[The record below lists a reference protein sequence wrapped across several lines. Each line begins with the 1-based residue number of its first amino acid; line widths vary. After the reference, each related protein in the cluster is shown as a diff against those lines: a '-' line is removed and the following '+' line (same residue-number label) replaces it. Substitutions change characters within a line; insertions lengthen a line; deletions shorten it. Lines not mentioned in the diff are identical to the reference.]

1 MRRQLHGRFEL
12 DDDPARLDHAAVHR
26 YVSEESYWAPGRS
39 RQHQDELIARSA
51 RVVGVY
57 REGLQIGFARTVSD
71 GHIAYLADV
80 YILREFRGFGLGV
93 ELVRESV
100 DRGPF
105 AGCRWLLHTADA
117 HALYARFGFRP
128 ASERVMERERR

>member
-1 MRRQLHGRFEL
+1 MRRELHGRFEL

-26 YVSEESYWAPGRS
+26 YISEESYWAPGRS
-39 RQHQDELIARSA
+39 RRSQDELIARSA
-51 RVVGVY
+51 RVVGLY
-57 REGLQIGFARTVSD
+57 RDGRQIGFARTVSD

-80 YILREFRGFGLGV
+80 YVLQEFRGFGLGV

-117 HALYARFGFRP
+117 HALYARFGFET